1 MEPELE
7 IKMVWENLALAM
19 ALWAGMK
26 KGLITRAHL
35 PTGRAVVPSD
45 DGLVVEVINP
55 LDLKTDQDLARC
67 INNHVRGAVT
77 FSAMQAH
84 NTLTR
89 VYRNP
94 PLRETDPDLRAAR
107 CAISLLN
114 NSLSRGM
121 LAPVWDCPAAYRHRL
136 EVRPIAFVLDASALD
151 GKPVSWN
158 DFGGLDKYLDL
169 LQYCVR
175 RLDRAVLQAADAPG
189 ESAGVSLAQ
198 ENQLSMALSD
208 DGPLA
213 AFVDAKCLV
222 DLEAQAMAKDL
233 YTGYLDWC
241 QETDR
246 GPLVQRSFGIQ
257 LTKLG
262 FVRKRRGRGRHWWQ
276 GIELTERR

>member
-26 KGLITRAHL
+26 QGLITRAHL
-35 PTGRAVVPSD
+35 PTGRSVVPSN
-45 DGLVVEVINP
+45 DGLVVEVVNP
-55 LDLKTDQDLARC
+55 LDLTSDQDLARC
-67 INNHVRGAVT
+67 INNNVRGAVT

-94 PLRETDPDLRAAR
+94 PLREADPDLRAAR

-114 NSLSRGM
+114 NSLSQGM
-121 LAPVWDCPAAYRHRL
+121 LSPVWDCPAAYRHRL

-169 LQYCVR
+169 LQFCVR
-175 RLDRAVLQAADAPG
+175 QLDRAVVHAEDAP
-189 ESAGVSLAQ
+189 EASARLLRAR
-198 ENQLSMALSD
+198 ENQLSMSLLD
-208 DGPLA
+208 DGPVA
-213 AFVDAKCLV
+213 AFVDAECLV

-233 YTGYLDWC
+233 YTGYRDWC
-241 QETDR
+241 QGTDR
-246 GPLVQRSFGIQ
+246 TPLAQRSFGIQ
-257 LTKLG
+257 LTNLG

-276 GIELTERR
+276 GIELAER